1 MKTKVMT
8 ADEIKREW
16 FVIDANNQVL
26 GRLASEIAK
35 IIIGKNKPSFSPNQ
49 DHGDYIIVVNSDKV
63 VVTGKKEDQ
72 KTYFRHSTYPG
83 GGKFRPLKKQ
93 RELDSTKIIVDAV
106 HGMVSKNPKGRAI
119 MKKLFAYAGDTHPH
133 AAQQPKVLSFAKK

>member
-8 ADEIKREW
+8 ADEIIREW
-16 FVIDANNQVL
+16 YVVDATNQVL

-49 DHGDYIIVVNSDKV
+49 DHGDYVIVVNADKV
-63 VVTGKKEDQ
+63 AVTGKKADQ

-83 GGKFRPLKKQ
+83 GGKFRPFKKQ
-93 RELDSTKIIVDAV
+93 LELDSSKIITDAV
-106 HGMVSKNPKGRAI
+106 HGMVSKNVKGRAI
-119 MKKLFAYAGDTHPH
+119 MRKLFAYSGDVHPH
-133 AAQQPKVLSFAKK
+133 AAQQPKVLSFDKK